1 MIWLSGVHPDVAHSE
16 GLLEGINEAGVTVLI
31 SPDTKGNP
39 CRATTTVRI
48 LSVASGDA
56 PGASG
61 RNGARAE
68 GLRAR
73 EDGEHI
79 YTAKEPAQ
87 LLDFTLDH
95 VRHMLQVGDP

>member
-1 MIWLSGVHPDVAHSE
+1 MIWLSGVHPDVAHPE
-16 GLLEGINEAGVTVLI
+16 GLLEGINEAGVTVLV
-31 SPDTKGNP
+31 SPDTKGNL
-39 CRATTTVRI
+39 CRATPTVRI
-48 LSVASGDA
+48 LFVASGDA

-95 VRHMLQVGDP
+95 VRHMLQVGAP

>member
-1 MIWLSGVHPDVAHSE
+1 
-16 GLLEGINEAGVTVLI
+16 
-31 SPDTKGNP
+31 
-39 CRATTTVRI
+39 
-48 LSVASGDA
+48 VASGDA

-68 GLRAR
+68 GLRVR